1 MSQDTFEDEAQG
13 MPMESSGSTYNVEGG
28 TAVETSQAASSVIS
42 LERCGQWLLS
52 IPASHAVSLQNTHE
66 YRQVV
71 HWLHKLEGM
80 HRRMLPGDTHPCFL
94 QHQTADEIMN
104 FILNFLE
111 AQSLGRLAATCT
123 RFRSLVPLHAAHR
136 AQLTLQ
142 SQQQHGEERQLSHPL
157 QLVRAAEQLQ
167 GLFPGHPYVRIPTL
181 LLRRLVLLSDS
192 GDDDFN
198 GVYFCTGSNG
208 NGYVFTK
215 PRTSVTPLKHPALR
229 STAQDV
235 EVLDPTSPRREEPA
249 GYRLKCIISKRFS
262 NETLLWYCCKE
273 ILVTSTSTNDDNN
286 NHAQQAADVEMD
298 PGTLMI
304 AQRYAFWARLSMLGD
319 GSDYDLCRYPSQTS
333 VLMRQGVAGWQSLSN
348 SRHVQPPTVE
358 LID

>member
-1 MSQDTFEDEAQG
+1 MEASQSPPYD
-13 MPMESSGSTYNVEGG
+13 
-28 TAVETSQAASSVIS
+28 ASSDSDLEANHSNIS

-52 IPASHAVSLQNTHE
+52 IPSSHVLALENTEE

-71 HWLHKLEGM
+71 RWLRKLEGT
-80 HRRMLPGDTHPCFL
+80 HRTMLQGDAPPCFL
-94 QHQTADEIMN
+94 QHQTADEILH
-104 FILNFLE
+104 FILHFLE

-123 RFRSLVPLHAAHR
+123 RFRVLVPLHASRR
-136 AQLTLQ
+136 AQRTLQ
-142 SQQQHGEERQLSHPL
+142 AQQEHGEERQLSHPL
-157 QLVRAAEQLQ
+157 ELVRATEQLQ
-167 GLFPGHPYVRIPTL
+167 GQFPKHPHVRIPVL
-181 LLRRLVLLSDS
+181 LLRRPVVLRNA

-208 NGYVFTK
+208 NGFVFTK
-215 PRTSVTPLKHPALR
+215 PRTHAPTLTQPATR
-229 STAQDV
+229 TTAQDV

-273 ILVTSTSTNDDNN
+273 VLVASTAPSDHSNN
-286 NHAQQAADVEMD
+286 SENADVVM
-298 PGTLMI
+298 THATTCMI

-319 GSDYDLCRYPSQTS
+319 ASDYDLCRYPSQTS
-333 VLMRQGVAGWQSLSN
+333 ILIRQGVAGWQSLSN